1 MSTPTK
7 TLCVHSH
14 AIVNA
19 RLVNFAMSLAKLPRS
34 LIGKSAWVYFDS
46 FGIFS
51 DEKSYL
57 HGIVVDYI
65 IDRWVVHFASVQD
78 YKVVDGT
85 TLLVWMASDRKN
97 LQDHDFLRCLRGG
110 VFLASP

>member
-1 MSTPTK
+1 
-7 TLCVHSH
+7 
-14 AIVNA
+14 
-19 RLVNFAMSLAKLPRS
+19 MSLAKLPRS

-51 DEKSYL
+51 EEKSYL

-97 LQDHDFLRCLRGG
+97 LQDRDFLRCLRGG